1 MHTAYEQVKLRGKIG
16 GHATGQ
22 YPPMNI
28 EAAGSGYRDKILIE
42 AGSLVTVCRTWSIH
56 VFIALRGTC
65 RRAKSDCRRLFYQ
78 SETTPRPIMQ
88 SLRQFIVY
96 GAAFVYPAVR
106 GEMTVGF
113 PTAHGVSPL
122 KELLVSST
130 EPVPVWPHPRGKVR
144 GMALLPLYEKL
155 PIAAMEDEDL
165 YALLSL
171 FDALRTGQAREREL
185 AKKLLEERLQ

>member
-1 MHTAYEQVKLRGKIG
+1 
-16 GHATGQ
+16 
-22 YPPMNI
+22 MNRSSSQKKSV
-28 EAAGSGYRDKILIE
+28 AMQRASTRQWVLKPQDL
-42 AGSLVTVCRTWSIH
+42 A
-56 VFIALRGTC
+56 IALKLASKQDLWLPYADLGQSMYLSRFEAHAAVQ
-65 RRAKSDCRRLFYQ
+65 RLIAARLFYQ

-96 GAAFVYPAVR
+96 GAAFAYPAVC
-106 GEMTVGF
+106 GEMTIGF
-113 PTAHGVSPL
+113 PTSHGVSPL
-122 KELLVSST
+122 KELLVSSS
-130 EPVPVWPHPRGKVR
+130 EPVPVWPHPRGRIR

-155 PIAAMEDEDL
+155 PMAAMEDENL